1 MTANLTSTFGTSIMM
16 CTYNR
21 LGLTKRML
29 RSLFGSIL
37 GSYRLIIVDNGSTDG
52 TVEWIR
58 NELIP
63 GCASVIYLHCNEK
76 NLGIAIGR
84 NQGLAIADGY
94 ESEYLATVDN
104 DVEFHKGWLEECLQI
119 IHGHKN
125 KISIGL
131 NMEGTNY
138 PLLTRNGIT
147 FQHKPIGN
155 LGTACAVFHK
165 DLHKQIG
172 FFNTEYGLYG
182 EEDAD
187 FFFRAKIAGYEM
199 GYLKTNGTHFGE
211 GALDTGEYREFKTR
225 CHKNNLAKFQA
236 NCRAYIN
243 RQKPYYIPFD
253 MAKT

>member
-1 MTANLTSTFGTSIMM
+1 MTSPETIVMM

-21 LGLTKRML
+21 LELTKRMIDNFL
-29 RSLFGSIL
+29 ANTTGL
-37 GSYRLIIVDNGSTDG
+37 YRLVVVDNGSTDG
-52 TVEWIR
+52 TVEWFQKD
-58 NELIP
+58 LIP
-63 GCASVIYLHCNEK
+63 NCSNYIHLHRNEK
-76 NLGIAIGR
+76 NLGIAVGR
-84 NQGLAIADGY
+84 NQGLAIANGY
-94 ESEYLATVDN
+94 EHDYLATIDN
-104 DVEFHKGWLEECLQI
+104 DVEVHKHWLEDCVEI
-119 IHGHKN
+119 IQGHKN
-125 KISIGL
+125 KISIGI

-172 FFNTEYGLYG
+172 FFNMEYGLYG

-187 FFFRAKIAGYEM
+187 FYFRARMMGYEI

-211 GALDTGEYREFKTR
+211 GALDTGEYREFKTLQ
-225 CHKNNLAKFQA
+225 HKNNLTKFQA